1 MPPVVALVPKGQE
14 VVQEDPELADFLQQ
28 VNQLQADMA
37 TMSGEDHIA
46 RLHRPGAKYF
56 NMNPFEVLGLNH
68 KVEVEQ
74 VKQAYRKLSVKVH
87 PDKNQGNPLAA
98 AAFEIIKAASERLD
112 DEERRQFCVRICAAA
127 EEAAE
132 KKVKAAKKKLRKEGE
147 DDSVPEDDP
156 ARMEMTVK
164 VRAATQSFGRA
175 HTSQSRSSGLAHTS
189 QSRAVRFPA
198 ARCHAFCCSAP
209 QVMISRMFAEFE
221 QRKKQLEARDAQ
233 QKQKAKEE
241 QARARTCER
250 PEGIMP
256 WRRRQR
262 CFPTMPSWRMSRRA
276 QHHPCT
282 RCVCSQAERE
292 FMDALKKREEKMWE
306 KSRQKRVSG
315 WRNW

>member
-1 MPPVVALVPKGQE
+1 VPKGQE

-164 VRAATQSFGRA
+164 V
-175 HTSQSRSSGLAHTS
+175 
-189 QSRAVRFPA
+189 
-198 ARCHAFCCSAP
+198 
-209 QVMISRMFAEFE
+209 MISRMFAEFE

-241 QARARTCER
+241 QA
-250 PEGIMP
+250 
-256 WRRRQR
+256 
-262 CFPTMPSWRMSRRA
+262 
-276 QHHPCT
+276 
-282 RCVCSQAERE
+282 ERE

-315 WRNW
+315 WRNWVKSDGDKGPKRPKLKEERRPDGSGYNSYLDEKGEDYKKDWR